1 MRRILTAFFAA
12 AALGVAAAPAD
23 ARQAVCDS
31 RTKILDH
38 LDSKYSEKPVAL
50 GMAANG
56 SLVEILSTDDGA
68 TWTIVI
74 THPNGTT
81 CLMAAGEHW
90 ETLPQVAYGEES

>member
-1 MRRILTAFFAA
+1 MRSIATAFLAA

-31 RTKILDH
+31 RTKILEH
-38 LDSKYSEKPVAL
+38 LDAKYAEKPVAL

-90 ETLPQVAYGEES
+90 ETLPQVALGQES